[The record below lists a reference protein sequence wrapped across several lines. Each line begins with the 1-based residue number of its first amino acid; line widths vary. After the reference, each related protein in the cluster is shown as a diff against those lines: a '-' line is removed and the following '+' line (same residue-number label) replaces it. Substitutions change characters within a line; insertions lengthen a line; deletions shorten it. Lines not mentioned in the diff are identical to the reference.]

1 MRGKITKRAVDA
13 LKPSARDSFLWDT
26 EVRGFGCK
34 VTPKGGR
41 IYLLQYGRNR
51 RDYRITIGRHGVDY
65 TAEQARIEALRLR
78 GVVASGENPAI
89 GRMRNRS
96 ASTVAELGEWYMTE
110 YAAAH
115 KKPSAIAQDRRNLD
129 NHIVPLIGRLSISA
143 VERADISRV
152 MRDVATGKTKKDEKT
167 TFRGRRIVRGGEIV
181 ANRVQALLS
190 KMFELAEEWKLR
202 PEGTNPCRGVKHY
215 AENKV
220 ERFLSTDELAR
231 LGAALIAAE
240 QGELL
245 IEEVDPAAPPIKKKR
260 GGQKK
265 FGPRS
270 EKPSVVA
277 AIRLLLFTGCGVGE
291 ILSLRWSDV
300 HLERKLLLLPDSK
313 TGAKAVYLSEA
324 AIQVLVAISRKPNRD
339 YVLEGNNPG
348 QPILSLRKPWLHLCA
363 AAKLDNLRLHDLR
376 HSFASFGA
384 AGGLSFQMI
393 GALLGHTQPA
403 TTARYAHLAAS
414 PLHEAANAI
423 GAKMLSAMTPNTST

>member
-1 MRGKITKRAVDA
+1 MRGKLTKRSVEAI
-13 LKPSARDSFLWDT
+13 KPGARDTFLWDT
-26 EVRGFGCK
+26 QVRGFGCK

-41 IYLLQYGRNR
+41 IYLLQYGRNG
-51 RDYRITIGRHGVDY
+51 RDYRVTIGRHGVDY
-65 TAEQARIEALRLR
+65 TSEQARIEALRLR
-78 GVVASGENPAI
+78 GAVASGENPAI
-89 GRMRNRS
+89 VRMQHRL
-96 ASTVAELGEWYMTE
+96 ASTVAELGERYMTE

-129 NHIVPLIGRLSISA
+129 NHIVPLIGKLSISA
-143 VERADISRV
+143 VERTDISRV

-190 KMFELAEEWKLR
+190 KMFQLAEEWKLR
-202 PEGTNPCRGVKHY
+202 SEGTNPCRGIKHY

-231 LGAALIAAE
+231 LGAALAAAE
-240 QGELL
+240 RGELF
-245 IEEVDPAAPPIKKKR
+245 IEEIGPVPPPMKKKR

-265 FGPRS
+265 TGPRS
-270 EKPSVVA
+270 EKPPVVA
-277 AIRLLLFTGCGVGE
+277 AIRLLLFTGCRVGE
-291 ILSLRWSDV
+291 ILSLRWSHV
-300 HLERKLLLLPDSK
+300 HIERKLLLLPDSK

-324 AIQVLVAISRKPNRD
+324 AIQVLAAIKRNPDGD
-339 YVLEGNNPG
+339 YVLEGNGPG
-348 QPILSLRKPWLHLCA
+348 RPILSLRKPWLHLCA
-363 AAKLDNLRLHDLR
+363 AAKLENLRLHDLR
-376 HSFASFGA
+376 HSFASVGA
-384 AGGLSFQMI
+384 AGGLSLQMI

-423 GAKMLSAMTPNTST
+423 GAKMLAAMTSNLST